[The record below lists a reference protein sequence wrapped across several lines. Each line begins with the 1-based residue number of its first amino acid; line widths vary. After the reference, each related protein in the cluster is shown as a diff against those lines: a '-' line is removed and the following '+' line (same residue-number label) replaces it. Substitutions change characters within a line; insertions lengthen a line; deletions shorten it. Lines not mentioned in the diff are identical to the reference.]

1 MRSSATKADVSTMT
15 RICDCLHILGKL
27 ISGLLENADAVLSA
41 KGEKLGSWQSS

>member
-1 MRSSATKADVSTMT
+1 MT